1 MDFKLLKQLYKIHS
15 KSGYEGKIIT
25 FVCKWV
31 DKNIQDV
38 KIELDWNTGNIY
50 MTKGTSDTYPC
61 MVAHLDQVQK
71 YHPTDFTVIETKDL
85 LFGYSPKERSFCGLG
100 ADDKNGIW
108 LCLQCLQ
115 KFNEIKVAF
124 FVGEEV
130 GCVGSSKA
138 NMDFL
143 NDCRFVIQPDRR
155 GNTDVI
161 THIGFMDICSDD
173 FIRDI
178 TPEKFGYTPTE
189 GMMTDVEQL
198 KENGLNVSCINVSCG
213 YYEPHTDNEFTD
225 KNDLMKCLVFIEH
238 IITSCNKVYPHE
250 PGQMKGYDCQLVWWE
265 QYEEMY
271 ELVRDSLISDPTL
284 TLADLHSF
292 YHEEYPLLG
301 LDDFAMICDDAM
313 AELYYERNEDVA

>member
-1 MDFKLLKQLYKIHS
+1 MDF
-15 KSGYEGKIIT
+15 
-25 FVCKWV
+25 F
-31 DKNIQDV
+31 
-38 KIELDWNTGNIY
+38 
-50 MTKGTSDTYPC
+50 
-61 MVAHLDQVQK
+61 
-71 YHPTDFTVIETKDL
+71 
-85 LFGYSPKERSFCGLG
+85 
-100 ADDKNGIW
+100 
-108 LCLQCLQ
+108 
-115 KFNEIKVAF
+115 
-124 FVGEEV
+124 
-130 GCVGSSKA
+130 
-138 NMDFL
+138 

-161 THIGFMDICSDD
+161 TQIGFMDICSDG
-173 FIRDI
+173 FIKDT
-178 TPEKFGYTPTE
+178 TPEKFGYIPTD

-238 IITSCNKVYPHE
+238 IITSCTKVYPHE

-271 ELVRDSLISDPTL
+271 ELVKDSLISDPTL
-284 TLADLHSF
+284 TPTDLHSF

-313 AELYYERNEDVA
+313 AELYYERNGDVA

>member
-15 KSGYEGKIIT
+15 KSGYEGKIIS

-50 MTKGTSDTYPC
+50 MTKGKAETYPC

-85 LFGYSPKERSFCGLG
+85 LFGYS
-100 ADDKNGIW
+100 
-108 LCLQCLQ
+108 
-115 KFNEIKVAF
+115 KFDNIKVAF

-130 GCVGSSKA
+130 GCIGSSKA
-138 NMDFL
+138 NMDFF
-143 NDCRFVIQPDRR
+143 NDSRFVIQPDRR
-155 GNTDVI
+155 GHSDMI
-161 THIGFMDICSDD
+161 TQIGFMDICSDD
-173 FIRDI
+173 FIKDI

-225 KNDLMKCLVFIEH
+225 KNDLM
-238 IITSCNKVYPHE
+238 N
-250 PGQMKGYDCQLVWWE
+250 DCQLVWWE

-284 TLADLHSF
+284 TPTDLHSF

-301 LDDFAMICDDAM
+301 LDDFAMICDDAA
-313 AELYYERNEDVA
+313 AELYYERNGDVA